1 MFRGTYPGKPCCRKN
16 SLLFL
21 STSGFELIFC
31 DLLSEVFK
39 PSCQICNLRNHNNI
53 LGKHILFWINLFF
66 SPLSE
71 FLRKIWDL
79 LRKVSGH
86 FLKNVFALSRGKI
99 WRKTIFHHVC
109 FSNKI
114 FFDFRRKSF
123 GSVVKTALYVSG
135 GNFCGIF
142 CLHSNWIKPFWILTK
157 SSRQVFKV
165 AVSMSTGI
173 SWRKCFFLC
182 KKNIFSASLAE
193 FCQKKHQNQAKFSRQ
208 VCRICILRFQWKA
221 YEQTRFRKNFS
232 IIFHFRTLNVLF
244 FWTKNLGQGC
254 HNNIVNVQKK
264 RSRKGLFLRN
274 SYFFYDFRSRSQKI
288 SAFCRKLFNR
298 VVKNAFYMSRGK
310 FWGKK
315 FFMFYFVPSFS
326 DFRRKFTAIWRKN
339 WGSVVKMLF

>member
-221 YEQTRFRKNFS
+221 YGQTKFRKNFLYFF
-232 IIFHFRTLNVLF
+232 IFAIWTICFFLATKLGQCSQNCILNVWRELSMKWF
-244 FWTKNLGQGC
+244 FLENSCFFHIFPKEPKKLGRLSKHIRQG
-254 HNNIVNVQKK
+254 
-264 RSRKGLFLRN
+264 G
-274 SYFFYDFRSRSQKI
+274 
-288 SAFCRKLFNR
+288 
-298 VVKNAFYMSRGK
+298 KNAFNLSRGN
-310 FWGKK
+310 FWQERT
-315 FFMFYFVPSFS
+315 F
-326 DFRRKFTAIWRKN
+326 II
-339 WGSVVKMLF
+339 